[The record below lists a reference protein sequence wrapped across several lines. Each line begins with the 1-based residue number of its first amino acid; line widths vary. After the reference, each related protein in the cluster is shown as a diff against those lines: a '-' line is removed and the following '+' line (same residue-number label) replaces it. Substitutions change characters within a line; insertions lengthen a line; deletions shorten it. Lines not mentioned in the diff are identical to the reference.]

1 MSLSQI
7 AKNHC
12 SNHNNGDCCIADL
25 PCRICNGLPCETFRT
40 AVWKEIDPAYRYSRD
55 HHVYK
60 RNVAEFNR
68 MFGVAKAAKV
78 RLCGCGAVLA
88 KRRRVCDSCAQKNRR
103 AAYRV
108 SKSKKVG

>member
-7 AKNHC
+7 AKNNC
-12 SNHNNGDCCIADL
+12 SNHNNGDCCLADL
-25 PCRICNGLPCETFRT
+25 PCKICNGLPCETFRT
-40 AVWKEIDPAYRYSRD
+40 AVWKEIDPTYRYSHD
-55 HHVYK
+55 HQVYK

-78 RLCGCGAVLA
+78 RTCGCGAVLA

-103 AAYRV
+103 AAYRNNRV
-108 SKSKKVG
+108 RKTG